1 MIDLN
6 GLIEVLA
13 DTFFNGDVTIAG
25 IVIYTTIL
33 MIILALTRKAFI
45 TLLVALPVTFIFT
58 SMNVLSHEMMIMM
71 IIVVVLGLAYTSRG
85 VWRD

>member
-1 MIDLN
+1 MMDLN

-13 DTFFNGDVTIAG
+13 DTFFGGDVTIAG
-25 IVIYTTIL
+25 IVIYTAVL
-33 MIILALTRKAFI
+33 MVVLALTRKAFI
-45 TLLVALPVTFIFT
+45 TLLIALPVTFVFT
-58 SMNVLSHEMMIMM
+58 SLNILSHEMMIMM